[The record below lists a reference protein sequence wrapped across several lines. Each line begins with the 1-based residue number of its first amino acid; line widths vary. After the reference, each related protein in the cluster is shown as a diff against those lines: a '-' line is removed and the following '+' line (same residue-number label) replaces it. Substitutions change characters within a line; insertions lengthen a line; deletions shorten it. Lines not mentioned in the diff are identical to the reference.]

1 MSRPPVH
8 TIRMG
13 LIKASVWKNETKSGV
28 RHAVTIIRL
37 FKNGDVWQESTRY
50 GRDDLP
56 LVCKVVELAHEW
68 IYFHGKEDND
78 KEAQ

>member
-13 LIKASVWKNETKSGV
+13 LIKASVWRNDTKSGV
-28 RHAVTIIRL
+28 RHAVTVTRL
-37 FKNGDVWQESTRY
+37 YKDGDLWRESTRY

-56 LVCKVVELAHEW
+56 LVCKVVELSHEW
-68 IYFHGKEDND
+68 IYFNAKDDGG